1 MFDVSVALT
10 RATPDGHIV
19 VRVVANVEPHN
30 ERRVVRRVVRQRALR
45 GAAHRLA
52 PAPAFPR
59 GAQGK
64 APAPPADECETL
76 RVPRVRLQ
84 PTPMRGVVVRV
95 FRSRAHPRDVAR
107 ARQRRGK
114 RKAVVAVA
122 VARRFVIR
130 LRRRLLA
137 RVSRVCTS
145 ALPVPTRSRT
155 STGTGA
161 KRPSASFRAAREGWR
176 RRAAP
181 PPPLPPR
188 SRRRRGV
195 WRASRSDAWRAGSA
209 GCGWWPCGASAAGD
223 SPRRGTRR
231 RARGALP
238 ATRRAAFGFLVSGVL
253 LTSPASAAG
262 RTDRTRVSS
271 SRERVRRRG
280 QKAFA
285 VRVRVRDARNRA
297 RARASGRSL
306 RVSPRGYARRHR
318 VRSRFGWVRLLILI
332 GSARDFRRGGGG
344 GGFGHSGESRV
355 WPGAHLGR
363 ARGSEVHRAH
373 VARSGNRGVVH
384 PTRAGRLASKRA

>member
-137 RVSRVCTS
+137 RVSRESLAVREPRALRSASRASAPAHFRYRLDREPVPGRARS
-145 ALPVPTRSRT
+145 ALPRRS
-155 STGTGA
+155 
-161 KRPSASFRAAREGWR
+161 ER
-176 RRAAP
+176 RGKAGVGG
-181 PPPLPPR
+181 
-188 SRRRRGV
+188 RRRR
-195 WRASRSDAWRAGSA
+195 
-209 GCGWWPCGASAAGD
+209 
-223 SPRRGTRR
+223 RR
-231 RARGALP
+231 RRREAGVVEEFGALRVRTLGAPVPRAVAGGP
-238 ATRRAAFGFLVSGVL
+238 AAQVPRETRRAEEPAGARAERFQQHVELRSGFLCRECYLRLRRAPRAERTGRAYRHRANAFEEEVKRRSRFAFGF
-253 LTSPASAAG
+253 A
-262 RTDRTRVSS
+262 TR
-271 SRERVRRRG
+271 ET
-280 QKAFA
+280 
-285 VRVRVRDARNRA
+285 A
-297 RARASGRSL
+297 RAR
-306 RVSPRGYARRHR
+306 VPRA
-318 VRSRFGWVRLLILI
+318 
-332 GSARDFRRGGGG
+332 
-344 GGFGHSGESRV
+344 
-355 WPGAHLGR
+355 
-363 ARGSEVHRAH
+363 
-373 VARSGNRGVVH
+373 VACGCH
-384 PTRAGRLASKRA
+384 PAVTLVAIV